1 MYCYIWSFAV
11 RPESVKEFRAAY
23 GPDGDWARFFGT
35 DPEYIRTHL
44 LVDRRNPARFLTI
57 DFWSSREAF
66 VSFRE
71 RFGSRFEA
79 LDKSF
84 ERFTTAEEQI
94 GAFDALGEE
103 G

>member
-44 LVDRRNPARFLTI
+44 LADRQDPARFLTV
-57 DFWSSREAF
+57 DLWSSYEAF
-66 VSFRE
+66 LSFRE
-71 RFGSRFEA
+71 RFSSRFEA
-79 LDKSF
+79 LDNSF
-84 ERFTTAEEQI
+84 EQFTLVEERI
-94 GAFDALGEE
+94 GSFETVGEK